1 MFLHWKLKSSYESQ
15 RGKTQTQ
22 HRHKYPYKSKM
33 TAVSVECGVSDA
45 PEKKK
50 EIKT

>member
-22 HRHKYPYKSKM
+22 QRHKYPYKSKM
-33 TAVSVECGVSDA
+33 TAVSDA

-50 EIKT
+50 KEIKM